1 MGSPCELKLS
11 GDPGLCHQVAADCQR
26 EAARFE
32 RQYSR
37 FTTDSITAQINAS
50 AGGAV
55 VPIDAECRAILD
67 YAGVC
72 WSLSDGLFDI
82 TSGVLRRIWTKGR
95 TQLPAA
101 EELRPILALI
111 DWQKVELSEAGVRL
125 GVPGMEIDLGGVVKE
140 YATDALA
147 QRIRLAGIES
157 AVVNLGGDIFCVGSN
172 PEGLPW
178 RIGIKN
184 PDGPGAI
191 AQVGVANAGLATS
204 GGYERYLEIEGKR
217 FSHLLNPATGMPVE
231 SLASVSVIADQSV
244 VAGSVATIALLKGQ
258 AEGLRWLQTLECA
271 FLAISECGE
280 CFTRSDQQ
288 DDKVPASGLDQKF
301 TRLTNND
308 LTDNHSLTMK

>member
-11 GDPGLCHQVAADCQR
+11 GDPALCQQVAADCQR

-32 RQYSR
+32 RRYSR

-50 AGGAV
+50 AGGVV
-55 VPIDAECRAILD
+55 VPIDAECRAILE

-95 TQLPAA
+95 TQLPTPD
-101 EELRPILALI
+101 ELYPILALI

-125 GVPGMEIDLGGVVKE
+125 GTPGMEIDLGGVVKE
-140 YATDALA
+140 YAADALA
-147 QRIRLAGIES
+147 QRIRSAGIES
-157 AVVNLGGDIFCVGSN
+157 AVVNLGGDIFCIGAN
-172 PEGLPW
+172 PEGQPW

-184 PDGPGAI
+184 PGGPGAI
-191 AQVGVANAGLATS
+191 AQVGIANAGLATS

-244 VAGSVATIALLKGQ
+244 VAGSIATIALLKGQ
-258 AEGLRWLQTLECA
+258 TGGLDWLRTLECD
-271 FLAISECGE
+271 FLAIDASGQFFARQGQVGDEM
-280 CFTRSDQQ
+280 
-288 DDKVPASGLDQKF
+288 PASGLDQKF
-301 TRLTNND
+301 TRLNTNE
-308 LTDNHSLTMK
+308 SI